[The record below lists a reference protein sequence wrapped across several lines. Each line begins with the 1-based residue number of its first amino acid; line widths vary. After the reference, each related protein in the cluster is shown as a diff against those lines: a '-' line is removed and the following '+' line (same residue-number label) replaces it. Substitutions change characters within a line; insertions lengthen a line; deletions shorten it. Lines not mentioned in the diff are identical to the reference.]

1 MTVRR
6 ICAAPHAQ
14 SRCPAAPSFF
24 ARFWV
29 LAVFAA
35 APLLPGYRGLR
46 IPLTALAAALFAG

>member
-1 MTVRR
+1 MTVPR
-6 ICAAPHAQ
+6 IRAAPR
-14 SRCPAAPSFF
+14 RCAAPSFF

>member
-1 MTVRR
+1 MSMHRT
-6 ICAAPHAQ
+6 CAAPCA
-14 SRCPAAPSFF
+14 RGRAAPSFF

-35 APLLPGYRGLR
+35 APLLPGHRGLR

>member
-1 MTVRR
+1 V
-6 ICAAPHAQ
+6 CARH
-14 SRCPAAPSFF
+14 STAPSFL

-46 IPLTALAAALFAG
+46 IPLIALAAALFDA

>member
-1 MTVRR
+1 MTVHRSCGAPRAHSRR
-6 ICAAPHAQ
+6 
-14 SRCPAAPSFF
+14 RAAPSFF
-24 ARFWV
+24 ACFWV

>member
-1 MTVRR
+1 MTMQRTRSAPCTHSRR
-6 ICAAPHAQ
+6 
-14 SRCPAAPSFF
+14 RTAPSFF

-35 APLLPGYRGLR
+35 APLLPGHRGLR

>member
-1 MTVRR
+1 MTIHR
-6 ICAAPHAQ
+6 ISSAPRAYARN
-14 SRCPAAPSFF
+14 STAPSLF

-46 IPLTALAAALFAG
+46 IPLMALAAALFAG

>member
-1 MTVRR
+1 MNVHRSFSARR
-6 ICAAPHAQ
+6 TPAP
-14 SRCPAAPSFF
+14 RCSAPGFF

-46 IPLTALAAALFAG
+46 IPLIALAAALFDG

>member
-1 MTVRR
+1 MTVHR
-6 ICAAPHAQ
+6 ICAAPCAH
-14 SRCPAAPSFF
+14 SRRCAAPSFF